1 MNPTRRGIRRAWL
14 LSAVLAFAL
23 PRAAVPDVRAPAAH
37 APHPQLAIWCEFM
50 PYRQVLGALP
60 DLARYDCALLLH
72 VGPDDVGNADLARV
86 CRAARSNGV
95 EVAAWFLLPYKEHLY
110 VGEASLEPTRDLARR
125 FAAWSRQEQLGLEWV
140 VFDCEPSPLLGRRLF
155 ECVRR
160 GQVFKLARV
169 LRSETDPERFAQAVR
184 ELNDLI
190 DELHGQGFRVMGA
203 ANRVFLDFLRRGH
216 TSIEDALNAPFSM
229 VRWDRIS
236 FITYRYHATQVQYV
250 AMVNRYAALA
260 ARYFG
265 ERAGLDLGLLGDQ
278 RGIPE
283 HRTRAE
289 LFGGGDAFLGYLQGM
304 RSVYDLR
311 EVVAVA
317 LGRGVQ
323 HINLYSL
330 EGAVGSVAGL
340 DLWLKAASE
349 SEPVTGLARWTPV
362 GTAKMGF
369 MGFLLNGL
377 FTTMVGHT
385 HPSPAVPPAAVAP
398 DPQP

>member
-1 MNPTRRGIRRAWL
+1 MNPTCISLRRALL

-23 PRAAVPDVRAPAAH
+23 PSAAVPDVPAAAAPAS
-37 APHPQLAIWCEFM
+37 HPRLAIWCEFM
-50 PYRQVLGALP
+50 SYRQVLGVLP
-60 DLARYDCALLLH
+60 DLARYNCSLLLH
-72 VGPDDVGNADLARV
+72 VGPGDVGDPELTRV

-95 EVAAWFLLPYKEHLY
+95 EVVAWFLLPYEEHLY
-110 VGEASLEPTRDLARR
+110 VGEASLGPTRDLARR

-140 VFDCEPSPLLGRRLF
+140 VFDCEPSPFLGRRLF

-169 LRSETDPERFAQAVR
+169 LRNETDPERFTQAVR

-203 ANRVFLDFLRRGH
+203 ANRIFLDFLQRGH

-236 FITYRYHATQVQYV
+236 FITYRYHASQVQYV
-250 AMVNRYAALA
+250 TMVNRYSSLA

-278 RGIPE
+278 RSIPE

-289 LFGGGDAFLGYLQGM
+289 LFGGGGAFLGYLEGM

-311 EVVAVA
+311 EVVGVA

-349 SEPVTGLARWTPV
+349 SQPVTGLARWTPV
-362 GTAKMGF
+362 GTARMGF

-377 FTTMVGHT
+377 FTTMVGHGP
-385 HPSPAVPPAAVAP
+385 PSPGVPPPAVAP
-398 DPQP
+398 DP